1 VCICLRIRA
10 QVYMCVY
17 VVAYMDTEFTC
28 VCANVYVY
36 ARRVHV
42 RVYTFQYIH
51 TESKCV
57 CVHKYVYTHG
67 VYMCVGVHLCTCTMS
82 FQVYGYI
89 FTYRYAEVDWVGG
102 CIYL

>member
-1 VCICLRIRA
+1 MCICLRTHA

-28 VCANVYVY
+28 VCENVYVY
-36 ARRVHV
+36 AHRVHV

-57 CVHKYVYTHG
+57 WVHSYVYTHG
-67 VYMCVGVHLCTCTMS
+67 VYMCVRVHLCTCTLS
-82 FQVYGYI
+82 FQVYTYV
-89 FTYRYAEVDWVGG
+89 FTNRYTEVAWVCV